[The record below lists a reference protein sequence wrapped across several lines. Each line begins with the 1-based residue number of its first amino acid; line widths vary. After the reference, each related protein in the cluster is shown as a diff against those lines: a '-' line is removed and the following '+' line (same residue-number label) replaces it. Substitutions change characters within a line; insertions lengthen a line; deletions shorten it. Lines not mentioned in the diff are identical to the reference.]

1 MLFQTT
7 KNPIPQNYGAFNANH
22 GNRNNGDTTSQ
33 RESLNHGLIG
43 DNISEVIPFE
53 TEIAITTEDR
63 NVPGVKILNSSNDLF
78 SVPIEYMCDN
88 NPPMPTKNSR
98 EKPRDLGKKH
108 STHEGAKGTWKKV
121 EKQKKSVTLNLTQ
134 PTINSSKK
142 RTLREDTD
150 ISKGSIS
157 STKRAKILEV
167 THNDL
172 CSMAEATDQPR
183 RAQ

>member
-1 MLFQTT
+1 MSFQTT

-53 TEIAITTEDR
+53 TKTAITTKDR

-78 SVPIEYMCDN
+78 SVPVEYVRDN

-98 EKPRDLGKKH
+98 EKPHDLGKKH
-108 STHEGAKGTWKKV
+108 STREGAKGTWKKV
-121 EKQKKSVTLNLTQ
+121 KKQKKSVTLNPTQ
-134 PTINSSKK
+134 PTINNSKK
-142 RTLREDTD
+142 RKLREDTD

-157 STKRAKILEV
+157 STKQTKILEV

-172 CSMAEATDQPR
+172 CSMVEAMDQPH
-183 RAQ
+183 

>member
-1 MLFQTT
+1 MSFQTT

-22 GNRNNGDTTSQ
+22 GNKNNRDTTSQ
-33 RESLNHGLIG
+33 RESLNHRLIG

-53 TEIAITTEDR
+53 TETAITTEDR
-63 NVPGVKILNSSNDLF
+63 NVPRVKILNSSNDDF
-78 SVPIEYMCDN
+78 SVPIEYMHDN

-108 STHEGAKGTWKKV
+108 STREGAKETWKKV
-121 EKQKKSVTLNLTQ
+121 EKQKKSVTLNPTQ
-134 PTINSSKK
+134 PIINSSKK
-142 RTLREDTD
+142 RTLREDAD

-157 STKRAKILEV
+157 STKQTKILEV

-172 CSMAEATDQPR
+172 CSMVEATDQPR
-183 RAQ
+183 